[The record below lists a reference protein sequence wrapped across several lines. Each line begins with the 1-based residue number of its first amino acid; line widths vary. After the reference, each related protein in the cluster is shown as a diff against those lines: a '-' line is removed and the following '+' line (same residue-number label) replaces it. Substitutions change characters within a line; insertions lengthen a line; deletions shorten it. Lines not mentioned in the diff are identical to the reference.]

1 MKMDVKLI
9 AAAMIAGVMTLT
21 GCSVRSAEEP
31 SILSF
36 THEKADS
43 LFTVGKDTK
52 DDVVKVLGNNY
63 TQEEYKDSSDSVI
76 YYYCGTLLRGEN
88 LTPEQKARVPEKY
101 IKDAYARVEKRM
113 VYQFGPDN
121 VLKDKEFAGYYI
133 IFHHEPWKLGWDLN
147 RELTPEELD
156 AYQSDADALKLPLD
170 NPKAGP
176 DHFRLLENIK

>member
-1 MKMDVKLI
+1 MKMNAKLI

-31 SILSF
+31 NILSF
-36 THEKADS
+36 TQEKADS

-63 TQEEYKDSSDSVI
+63 SREEYKDSSDYVI
-76 YYYCGTLLRGEN
+76 YYYYGTRLKGEN

-101 IKDAYARVEKRM
+101 IPEALARVEKRM
-113 VYQFGPDN
+113 IYQFGPDN
-121 VLKDKEFAGYYI
+121 VLKDKELAGYYR

-147 RELTPEELD
+147 RQLTPEELD
-156 AYQSDADALKLPLD
+156 AYQSDADAFRIPLD
-170 NPKAGP
+170 NPAAPAGWK
-176 DHFRLLENIK
+176 LLNNLK